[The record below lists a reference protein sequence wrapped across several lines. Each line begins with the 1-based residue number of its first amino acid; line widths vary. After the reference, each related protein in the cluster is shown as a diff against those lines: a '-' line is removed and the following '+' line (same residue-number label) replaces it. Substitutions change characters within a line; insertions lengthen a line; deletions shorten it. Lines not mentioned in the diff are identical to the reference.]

1 MTSCNKRAARSRPVW
16 DAVAERVQ
24 ALLAE
29 SVRWTGGKQRLTAT
43 RLHALLRTE
52 GHRVGVTVVKEAVA
66 EWKRQRREVFVPLTY
81 RPGDLA
87 EVDFF
92 EVLVDVD
99 GIRRKAWLFLM
110 RLMYSGRDFAWIY
123 ERQDQISF
131 LDGHVRAFA
140 HFEGVPARVAYDNLR
155 AAVVRILV
163 GGARTLT
170 PRFAALASHYLLEAC
185 FCRPGEGHDK
195 GGVEARGKAVRQQA
209 LVPIPV
215 GPTLAV
221 INAALLA
228 QMDARLD
235 TPRDA
240 TGQTIGVRFTEE
252 QRLLRAAPLPFAAE
266 ATTFATVSPRAL
278 VRLEGAVYS
287 VPSRWAGLDLIVRI
301 GATTVTI
308 VGREGTRILHPRKR
322 FGQRSIDY
330 RHYLAEL
337 ARKPQAVRQ
346 VLPDLL
352 RDLGDPFPAIW
363 DQLQGAHGPREAA
376 RLFAKVLGQL
386 ETSGAAVVVPALT
399 RALATGTP
407 LLLAVTPARSSPACV
422 ALDAVPARVAR
433 HCRDQRLCR
442 RLRRLA
448 LGRCRMS
455 AATLA
460 RDLVVAQT
468 RALKLPGV
476 ARTFEALAR
485 QARDAHWPHEEYLH
499 EVLTAEQ
506 ASRHESV
513 MRQRLREARFP
524 EVKTLDTFDFAA
536 ADGVSATQIHTLAR
550 GEWVTAPENLIFAGP
565 IGTGKTHLAIA
576 LGVEATKQKRRVL
589 FTRAADLVRQLLEA
603 RDARELTRLQQ
614 RLLRVDVLIVDEVG
628 FVPFERAGGELLFN
642 LITDRYER
650 RATVVTTNLAF
661 AEWVTVFA
669 GDEKLT
675 TALLDRLAHHATVIT
690 TKGKS
695 YRMRQRRSAGS

>member
-1 MTSCNKRAARSRPVW
+1 MDLVHVVRHKVLVEGRTQRAVARELGLARVTVRKYVDQAAPVRKLEAGPRPRPVW
-16 DAVAERVQ
+16 DVVAGRVE

-43 RLHALLRTE
+43 RLHELLLTE
-52 GHRVGVTVVKEAVA
+52 GHRVGVTLVKEAVA

-99 GIRRKAWLFLM
+99 GTRRKAWLFLM

-163 GGARTLT
+163 GARTLT

-195 GGVEARGKAVRQQA
+195 GGVESRGKAVRHQA

-252 QRLLRAAPLPFAAE
+252 QRLLRSAPLPFAAE

-287 VPSRWAGLDLIVRI
+287 VPSRWAGLDLVVRI

-352 RDLGDPFPAIW
+352 RDLGDPFSAIW
-363 DQLQGAHGPREAA
+363 DHLHGAHGPREAA

-386 ETSGAAVVVPALT
+386 DTYGAAVVVPALT

-407 LLLAVTPARSSPACV
+407 LLLAITPARSTPTGV
-422 ALDAVPARVAR
+422 ALAAVPAPL
-433 HCRDQRLCR
+433 RDIAVTSGC
-442 RLRRLA
+442 
-448 LGRCRMS
+448 
-455 AATLA
+455 
-460 RDLVVAQT
+460 
-468 RALKLPGV
+468 
-476 ARTFEALAR
+476 
-485 QARDAHWPHEEYLH
+485 
-499 EVLTAEQ
+499 
-506 ASRHESV
+506 
-513 MRQRLREARFP
+513 
-524 EVKTLDTFDFAA
+524 A
-536 ADGVSATQIHTLAR
+536 ADYDAWL
-550 GEWVTAPENLIFAGP
+550 
-565 IGTGKTHLAIA
+565 
-576 LGVEATKQKRRVL
+576 LGG
-589 FTRAADLVRQLLEA
+589 AA
-603 RDARELTRLQQ
+603 
-614 RLLRVDVLIVDEVG
+614 
-628 FVPFERAGGELLFN
+628 
-642 LITDRYER
+642 
-650 RATVVTTNLAF
+650 
-661 AEWVTVFA
+661 
-669 GDEKLT
+669 
-675 TALLDRLAHHATVIT
+675 
-690 TKGKS
+690 
-695 YRMRQRRSAGS
+695 